1 MAKALRFC
9 FPRTLFSTHLSVYE
23 SLAKLRKI
31 DDKNKQLENCL
42 SKRYLLQ
49 RAKNP
54 KSVLSVL
61 KERYLFS
68 KCESSFVDF
77 ANSPD
82 SKSLSG

>member
-1 MAKALRFC
+1 MAKALRFG
-9 FPRTLFSTHLSVYE
+9 FPRTLFSTHSSVYV

-42 SKRYLLQ
+42 Q

-54 KSVLSVL
+54 TSVLSVL

-68 KCESSFVDF
+68 KSESSLVDF
-77 ANSPD
+77 ANSPN
-82 SKSLSG
+82 SKSLSE